1 MNASWTW
8 RLRFLRRH
16 LTMLLVAFCVLILQ
30 SQLVIASHHCELS
43 PLGDSA
49 MLQHLEHQTMKQTEM
64 KTPLCEKHCV
74 PENSPKPV
82 EQPPVIA
89 LPASTTLALVDLP
102 CEATM
107 AADWTLKP
115 PAAGPPATIR
125 FCRFRE

>member
-16 LTMLLVAFCVLILQ
+16 LTMLLAAFCVLILQ
-30 SQLVIASHHCELS
+30 SQLAIASHHCELS

-49 MLQHLEHQTMKQTEM
+49 TLQHLEHQSMQQTEM
-64 KTPLCEKHCV
+64 KSPLCEKHCV
-74 PENSPKPV
+74 LENTPKPE

-89 LPASTTLALVDLP
+89 LPNSATLALVASS
-102 CEATM
+102 CEATF
-107 AADWTLKP
+107 ASDRTLTP
-115 PAAGPPATIR
+115 PAAGPPATLR